1 MRTFSGSQ
9 KTPCKRTNT
18 TVRHIMASD
27 AKDPVDILAAS
38 VMEESSLGIED
49 VAGNERLETEEEV
62 TRTEGSTV
70 LWGEFQ
76 GTQPNDGE
84 EEGEWFSRGLHEC
97 QPDDSWVAFTGVE
110 DSHSNDEEGLLTQCG
125 GRWWCESS
133 TTLCTREHS
142 PQKSSV
148 GHIFEHCFPQISLPH
163 TEEDIKPLESLL
175 HDMGLQGHRQRHP
188 RDTCDHR
195 AADHTQ
201 DPDMLYKWEGS
212 QLRSSYLSSLH
223 IKPNDKVPPNR
234 TRSSPAPKQRVQP
247 HKMSTGLGRELKLM
261 KVASVSVHVTGFS
274 PSHHLQS
281 LFQHWSQPS
290 GKTRLK
296 VAYDFNRSLL
306 V

>member
-1 MRTFSGSQ
+1 
-9 KTPCKRTNT
+9 
-18 TVRHIMASD
+18 MASD
-27 AKDPVDILAAS
+27 AEDPVAVSS
-38 VMEESSLGIED
+38 VADDSLLGIGD
-49 VAGNERLETEEEV
+49 VAGDGRLEEEE
-62 TRTEGSTV
+62 TRTV

-76 GTQPNDGE
+76 GTQQNDGE
-84 EEGEWFSRGLHEC
+84 EEGDCFTRGLHASHS
-97 QPDDSWVAFTGVE
+97 DDSWVAFRDSE
-110 DSHSNDEEGLLTQCG
+110 ESHSDNQEGLLTQCG

-142 PQKSSV
+142 PNKSSV
-148 GHIFEHCFPQISLPH
+148 GHIFEHCFPPISHPH
-163 TEEDIKPLESLL
+163 TEEDITPLESLL
-175 HDMGLQGHRQRHP
+175 HDIGLHGHRQTNT

-195 AADHTQ
+195 SADCLWGATPDHTQ

-212 QLRSSYLSSLH
+212 QLRSAYLSSLN
-223 IKPNDKVPPNR
+223 IKPNDKIPPNK
-234 TRSSPAPKQRVQP
+234 TRSSPAPKQRIQP
-247 HKMSTGLGRELKLM
+247 HKMSTGRELKLM
-261 KVASVSVHVTGFS
+261 KVASVSVHVTGFN

>member
-1 MRTFSGSQ
+1 
-9 KTPCKRTNT
+9 
-18 TVRHIMASD
+18 MASD
-27 AKDPVDILAAS
+27 AEDPVEVSAVADDS
-38 VMEESSLGIED
+38 PLGIGD
-49 VAGNERLETEEEV
+49 GDGDGRLETEEEV
-62 TRTEGSTV
+62 TRTEGSSV

-76 GTQPNDGE
+76 GTQQNDGE
-84 EEGEWFSRGLHEC
+84 EEGDWFTRGLHAG
-97 QPDDSWVAFTGVE
+97 QPDDSWVAFRDSE
-110 DSHSNDEEGLLTQCG
+110 ESHSDNQEGLLTQCG

-142 PQKSSV
+142 PNKSSV
-148 GHIFEHCFPQISLPH
+148 GHIFEHCFPPISHPH

-175 HDMGLQGHRQRHP
+175 HDIGLQGHRQTNT

-195 AADHTQ
+195 SADCPRGATPDHTQ

-212 QLRSSYLSSLH
+212 QVRSAYLSSLN
-223 IKPNDKVPPNR
+223 IKPNDKIPPNR
-234 TRSSPAPKQRVQP
+234 TRSSPAPKQRIQP

>member
-1 MRTFSGSQ
+1 
-9 KTPCKRTNT
+9 
-18 TVRHIMASD
+18 MASD
-27 AKDPVDILAAS
+27 AEDPVDSTAIG
-38 VMEESSLGIED
+38 VTEESPLGIED
-49 VAGNERLETEEEV
+49 VAGEGLLETEEEV
-62 TRTEGSTV
+62 TRTEGSPV

-76 GTQPNDGE
+76 GTQQNDGE
-84 EEGEWFSRGLHEC
+84 EEGDWFTTGPHTC
-97 QPDDSWVAFTGVE
+97 QLDDSWVAFTDSE
-110 DSHSNDEEGLLTQCG
+110 ESHSDNHEGILKQCG

-133 TTLCTREHS
+133 TTLCTRENS
-142 PQKSSV
+142 PSKSSV
-148 GHIFEHCFPQISLPH
+148 EHIIEHCFPPILHPH

-175 HDMGLQGHRQRHP
+175 HDIGLQGHRQTHS

-195 AADHTQ
+195 SADCLWGSTSDHMQ
-201 DPDMLYKWEGS
+201 DPDTLHKWEGS
-212 QLRSSYLSSLH
+212 QLRSAYLSSLH
-223 IKPNDKVPPNR
+223 IKPNDKIPPNR
-234 TRSSPAPKQRVQP
+234 TRSSPAPKQRIQP

-296 VAYDFNRSLL
+296 VAYDFNCSLL